1 MKKYVLTMV
10 CALLTLSVHA
20 QPKGV
25 VLDTLNVQHIDFQGQ
40 TRQGTIICNRKIT
53 NDLRAIFE
61 ALYKA
66 KYPIERIQPISDYDN
81 DDERSMQANNTS
93 CYCYRPIEGSKKLSL
108 LKLASARRQTDVAE
122 DIMKLGISKYIDIL
136 ASTRNFQFSVD
147 QLLRSLIYGRF
158 VSPCSKKKSVEEV
171 FPLLYQSPQFS
182 EDQVYDGI
190 EFLGNEYEKVI
201 EILDCLGSC
210 CTLLRLR
217 FRAGRGARA
226 RRI

>member
-10 CALLTLSVHA
+10 FALLTLSVHA

-93 CYCYRPIEGSKKLSL
+93 CYCYRPIEGSKKLSNH
-108 LKLASARRQTDVAE
+108 A
-122 DIMKLGISKYIDIL
+122 LGMAIDIK
-136 ASTRNFQFSVD
+136 TN
-147 QLLRSLIYGRF
+147 
-158 VSPCSKKKSVEEV
+158 
-171 FPLLYQSPQFS
+171 
-182 EDQVYDGI
+182 
-190 EFLGNEYEKVI
+190 
-201 EILDCLGSC
+201 
-210 CTLLRLR
+210 
-217 FRAGRGARA
+217 
-226 RRI
+226 

>member
-93 CYCYRPIEGSKKLSL
+93 CYCYRPIEGSKKLSNH
-108 LKLASARRQTDVAE
+108 A
-122 DIMKLGISKYIDIL
+122 LGMAIDINESRAGNGNRHQPAL
-136 ASTRNFQFSVD
+136 QP
-147 QLLRSLIYGRF
+147 LH
-158 VSPCSKKKSVEEV
+158 KKKEGRHPARPTFYCSS
-171 FPLLYQSPQFS
+171 LRQPQQ
-182 EDQVYDGI
+182 DV
-190 EFLGNEYEKVI
+190 
-201 EILDCLGSC
+201 
-210 CTLLRLR
+210 
-217 FRAGRGARA
+217 
-226 RRI
+226 